1 LKRRG
6 DFFDSLFKKQG
17 EAYASMP
24 REPIEVTL
32 PDGNVKAGTSFETTP
47 LDIAKAISNS
57 LAKTIL
63 VAKVKF
69 SSRVATL
76 DEGLKNPEE
85 EGGENDGW

>member
-1 LKRRG
+1 
-6 DFFDSLFKKQG
+6 
-17 EAYASMP
+17 MP

-32 PDGNVKAGTSFETTP
+32 PDGNVKPGTSFETTP

-69 SSRVATL
+69 SNRVATL